1 MDDSEINMVLE
12 AVGALDGDVV
22 LQDLL
27 DWMQKDSSVLARKV
41 KAGEQNGTDFWL
53 VGSSVVLKVHVAGV
67 GDLEALPVAR

>member
-1 MDDSEINMVLE
+1 MVKGNQQDTQWFLGGPNPNFDRYGVLFGFE
-12 AVGALDGDVV
+12 DGDVV

-53 VGSSVVLKVHVAGV
+53 VGSSVVLI
-67 GDLEALPVAR
+67 P